1 MPETDFQRPLLN
13 CCADL
18 LSIEVDMSPGLV
30 LVYVVAIFLVPFIAT
45 VLTIMYG
52 EKMGKRHVKLH
63 GAIDEGSVSTVVGA
77 AMALLAFLLAFTFQI
92 VSDRL
97 DTRRELLLDDVTT
110 IRTTS
115 LRAGLLPEPY
125 RTRSRTL
132 LKEYVDLRV
141 QLAEDGTKARAV
153 IDRSHSI
160 TDSLWKYSE
169 ELSALDRSSES
180 YSLYITSTND
190 LIEILNK
197 RITMALEYRIPET
210 ILWVLFAISTATMLG
225 LGFQFG
231 MKGTGSMK
239 LYIFWAIVFASVVW
253 LIFVMDRPETGM
265 VRLSQEA
272 VYKLQEELR

>member
-1 MPETDFQRPLLN
+1 MT
-13 CCADL
+13 
-18 LSIEVDMSPGLV
+18 PGLA
-30 LVYVVAIFLVPFIAT
+30 LTYAVAIFIVPFVVTI
-45 VLTIMYG
+45 LTIMIG
-52 EKMGKRHVKLH
+52 EKMGKRHVKRN

-97 DTRRELLLDDVTT
+97 DTRRELLLDDVTN

-125 RTRSRTL
+125 KTRSRTL
-132 LKEYVDLRV
+132 LKEYISLRA
-141 QLAEDGTKARAV
+141 QLAQDVTRTHEA
-153 IDRSHSI
+153 IERSHSI
-160 TDSLWKYSE
+160 ADTLWKHCE
-169 ELSALDRSSES
+169 EISALDRSSES
-180 YSLYITSTND
+180 YSLYISSVNE

-197 RITMALEYRIPET
+197 RITMTLEYRIPVT

-231 MKGTGSMK
+231 TKGTGSMK
-239 LYIFWAIVFASVVW
+239 LYIFWSVVFACVVW
-253 LIFVMDRPETGM
+253 LIFILDRPETGM

-272 VYKLQEELR
+272 VLKLYEELR

>member
-1 MPETDFQRPLLN
+1 
-13 CCADL
+13 
-18 LSIEVDMSPGLV
+18 MSPGLA
-30 LVYVVAIFLVPFIAT
+30 LIYAVAIFVLPFVVTI
-45 VLTIMYG
+45 LTIMVG
-52 EKMGKRHVKLH
+52 EKMGKRHVRRYGEL
-63 GAIDEGSVSTVVGA
+63 DEGSVSTVVGA

-97 DTRRELLLDDVTT
+97 NTRRELLLDDVTT

-125 RTRSRTL
+125 KTRSRTL
-132 LKEYVDLRV
+132 LKEYIDLRV
-141 QLAEDGTKARAV
+141 QLAEDVTKAREV
-153 IDRSHSI
+153 IARSHSI
-160 TDSLWKYSE
+160 SDSLWRYSE

-180 YSLYITSTND
+180 YSLYISSTND

-197 RITMALEYRIPET
+197 RVTMSLEYRIPET

-231 MKGTGSMK
+231 TKGTGSMK
-239 LYIFWAIVFASVVW
+239 LYIFWSVVFACVVW
-253 LIFVMDRPETGM
+253 LIFILDRPETGM

>member
-1 MPETDFQRPLLN
+1 MSSGLALL
-13 CCADL
+13 
-18 LSIEVDMSPGLV
+18 
-30 LVYVVAIFLVPFIAT
+30 YVVAIFVIPFVVTI
-45 VLTIMYG
+45 LTIMLG
-52 EKMGKRHVKLH
+52 EMMGRHHVKRYGTL
-63 GAIDEGSVSTVVGA
+63 DEGSISTVVGA

-97 DTRRELLLDDVTT
+97 DTRRELLLDDVTN

-132 LKEYVDLRV
+132 LKEYVNLRV
-141 QLAEDGTKARAV
+141 ELAGDVTKTYAV
-153 IDRSHSI
+153 ISRSHAI
-160 TDSLWKYSE
+160 ADSLWKYSE

-180 YSLYITSTND
+180 YSLYISSTND

-197 RITMALEYRIPET
+197 RITMSLEYRIPET
-210 ILWVLFAISTATMLG
+210 ILWVLFAISTSTMLG

-231 MKGTGSMK
+231 AKGTGSMK
-239 LYIFWAIVFASVVW
+239 LYIFWSVVFACVVW
-253 LIFVMDRPETGM
+253 LILVLDRPETGM

-272 VYKLQEELR
+272 VFRLQEELR

>member
-1 MPETDFQRPLLN
+1 
-13 CCADL
+13 
-18 LSIEVDMSPGLV
+18 MSSGLV
-30 LVYVVAIFLVPFIAT
+30 WIYVVAIFVVPFVAT
-45 VLTIMYG
+45 ILTIMFG
-52 EKMGKRHVKLH
+52 EMMGRRHVKRN
-63 GAIDEGSVSTVVGA
+63 GALDEGSISTVVGA

-97 DTRRELLLDDVTT
+97 DTRRQLLLDDVTT

-141 QLAEDGTKARAV
+141 QLAGDVSKTQAV
-153 IDRSHSI
+153 IARSHAI
-160 TDSLWKYSE
+160 ADTLWTFSE

-180 YSLYITSTND
+180 YSLYISSTND

-197 RITMALEYRIPET
+197 RITMGLEYRIPET

-231 MKGTGSMK
+231 TKGTGSMK
-239 LYIFWAIVFASVVW
+239 LYVFWSVVFACVVW
-253 LIFVMDRPETGM
+253 LIFILDRPETGM

-272 VYKLQEELR
+272 VFKLQEELR